1 LILIWRRRKD
11 FGTLDFLV
19 FRLAL
24 LCGKY
29 ESNAVA
35 LRLALG
41 ITDRAIEA
49 YDVLLALLETELSL
63 DESNSNSVENRAAAE
78 TVAKQLLTH
87 LDSYQSTDVLL
98 SPWQNHVYS
107 SPISE
112 K

>member
-1 LILIWRRRKD
+1 M
-11 FGTLDFLV
+11 
-19 FRLAL
+19 

-29 ESNAVA
+29 ESNAIA

-41 ITDRAIEA
+41 LTDRAIEA

-63 DESNSNSVENRAAAE
+63 EETNLNSVQNRTAAE
-78 TVAKQLLTH
+78 TIAKQLLNH
-87 LDSYQSTDVLL
+87 LDSNQSTDVLL

-112 K
+112 R

>member
-1 LILIWRRRKD
+1 M
-11 FGTLDFLV
+11 
-19 FRLAL
+19 
-24 LCGKY
+24 
-29 ESNAVA
+29 
-35 LRLALG
+35 ALG

>member
-1 LILIWRRRKD
+1 MYYFIKHFIFW
-11 FGTLDFLV
+11 FL

-29 ESNAVA
+29 ESNAIA

-41 ITDRAIEA
+41 LTDRAIEA

-63 DESNSNSVENRAAAE
+63 EETNLSSIENRTAAE
-78 TVAKQLLTH
+78 TIAKQLLNH
-87 LDSYQSTDVLL
+87 LDSYQTTDVLL

-112 K
+112 R